1 MSPVRWRAL
10 VAAVAVGVLS
20 LSGCHRGGPVDAGPA
35 FLRALTL
42 PSVGPTR
49 YDPRQL
55 SGRVVLVSFLATWC
69 FPCLA
74 DLPTLE
80 NLQKT
85 YGPQGFQV
93 VAVGMDLDEGRVL
106 APFADHYAFPY
117 PVLVSDERMRAGES
131 AFGRIRALP
140 STVLL
145 DKRGRA
151 VAGWQGVEGQ
161 ADVAKAIEKL
171 LKED

>member
-10 VAAVAVGVLS
+10 AAAVAVGVLS

-35 FLRALTL
+35 FLRALAL

-69 FPCLA
+69 FPCLT

-80 NLQKT
+80 NLQKA
-85 YGPQGFQV
+85 YGAQGFQV
-93 VAVGMDLDEGRVL
+93 VAVGMDIDEGRVL

-117 PVLVSDERMRAGES
+117 PVLVSDERMRAGQS

-151 VAGWQGVEGQ
+151 VAAWQGVEGQ